1 MVSEHIGYPNFSL
14 VAISS
19 LLLFL
24 PRLITVVANVEYLNA
39 THSLLNIYMV
49 NITKLNSTNFMTCS
63 LKIYALLD
71 GYYLAGYID
80 ESLSAPEHTHTF
92 DKKTTPNPDYTN
104 WRHQDHLI
112 YSGLIETLSPS
123 IQISHDVWKSLSTT
137 FATPSWGHIQ
147 QLRFQLNH
155 YTKAD
160 KTIDDYMRNFT
171 SRFNQLALLGKPLD
185 HEEKIHH
192 WWTLWGLQICGWAN
206 LGSWYLT
213 FYCWDSRETHQ
224 QRSKVA
230 DNVCSCFKLC
240 FGHYK
245 T

>member
-123 IQISHDVWKSLSTT
+123 IQISHDV
-137 FATPSWGHIQ
+137 
-147 QLRFQLNH
+147 
-155 YTKAD
+155 
-160 KTIDDYMRNFT
+160 
-171 SRFNQLALLGKPLD
+171 
-185 HEEKIHH
+185 
-192 WWTLWGLQICGWAN
+192 
-206 LGSWYLT
+206 
-213 FYCWDSRETHQ
+213 
-224 QRSKVA
+224 
-230 DNVCSCFKLC
+230 
-240 FGHYK
+240 
-245 T
+245 